1 MAAFAAADPDRVGVV
16 RYEEFTRD
24 PARLL
29 ATICSFLGEHESRP
43 LRQACRRVWPRS
55 IGGHKGRSAAE
66 LADFEALAG
75 ATLRKYG
82 CS

>member
-1 MAAFAAADPDRVGVV
+1 M
-16 RYEEFTRD
+16 TRD

-43 LRQACRRVWPRS
+43 LRRVCRKVSPGS
-55 IGGHKGRSAAE
+55 IGRHKGRSAAE

-82 CS
+82 YS